1 MKVRML
7 SNSALTKP
15 RMEVSMLIE
24 SITLNNYR
32 LYEGENVI
40 QFRFDEAKNVHL
52 ICGENG
58 FGKTTLLH
66 SLLWCLFG
74 RFVGDVPVSGQETNS
89 SYAAMQKE
97 ILNQNAA
104 KRFEEKTTPEI
115 VALIKKNGYT
125 NGYEEI
131 KKDSVYSVAI
141 CFAEV
146 GIPSIPC
153 QKIVVTRSYDSLL
166 QKEDVEI
173 LIDGVKNELTDE
185 IGPEVFINDFILNK
199 DIAKLFFFD
208 SEEIVSLADTG
219 TIAERR
225 KLSKAYEEVL
235 GIRKYEELRSNLEGL
250 RLRYRKK
257 SKDIGLKDE
266 LEKLEA
272 EREGVSNELT
282 KLTDSL
288 TEIEDTLT
296 NLREQDGQLQLQL
309 SREGNSVKTEELQR
323 VKAVIE
329 KCKKDDIEMKSALKQ
344 FIDYAPFAISGQLFA
359 RAYELAK
366 ADHEA
371 IANNNTATAQ
381 NSVLDAL
388 SKEMKGLLDKMP
400 VNKDSK
406 KDAHTQLEA
415 IIEKYRGR
423 ACDRDIQV
431 TLTDDEFAEVEAVY
445 NSLTTTYRI
454 EFEALAE
461 AYRKN
466 KITLERNVKRLSNIQ
481 SKESDEVIKGLRDNK
496 NKIEAEIKTY
506 EEKQR
511 LGHIRTGELQ
521 LTIESYDKKIKELSR
536 KISVDDADEAK
547 DKLASELITE
557 LDTFLL
563 SLKKNKKSS
572 LELRIKT
579 TLNTLMHKEDFI
591 SHVEVEL
598 DSDTMDINLF
608 SSDGNVI
615 NKNMLSKGE
624 KQLYATSIL
633 KALVDESG
641 IQFPVFIDSPLQKFD
656 KSHSSKIIS
665 EFYPSISKQ
674 VILFPLLHKELT
686 EAEYKTLQPFVESAT
701 LIVNDTSRSY
711 FEAANV
717 KSLMQKN

>member
-1 MKVRML
+1 
-7 SNSALTKP
+7 
-15 RMEVSMLIE
+15 MLIE

-40 QFRFDEAKNVHL
+40 KFRFDEAKNVHL

-104 KRFEEKTTPEI
+104 KRFEEKATPEI

-282 KLTDSL
+282 KLSDSL
-288 TEIEDTLT
+288 TEIETTLT

-359 RAYELAK
+359 HAYELAK

-381 NSVLDAL
+381 NNVLDAL

-496 NKIEAEIKTY
+496 NKIEAEIKTN

-572 LELRIKT
+572 LELRIKN

>member
-1 MKVRML
+1 
-7 SNSALTKP
+7 
-15 RMEVSMLIE
+15 MLIE

-40 QFRFDEAKNVHL
+40 QFHFDEAKNVHL

-104 KRFEEKTTPEI
+104 KRFEEKATPEI

-125 NGYEEI
+125 NDYEEI

-153 QKIVVTRSYDSLL
+153 QKIVVVRSYDSLL

-282 KLTDSL
+282 KLSDSL
-288 TEIEDTLT
+288 TEIETTLT

-371 IANNNTATAQ
+371 IANNNNTATAQ

-496 NKIEAEIKTY
+496 NKIEAEIKAN

-572 LELRIKT
+572 LELRIKN

-608 SSDGNVI
+608 SSDDNVI

-686 EAEYKTLQPFVESAT
+686 ETEYKTLQPFVESAT

>member
-1 MKVRML
+1 
-7 SNSALTKP
+7 
-15 RMEVSMLIE
+15 MLIE

-40 QFRFDEAKNVHL
+40 QFHFDEAKNVHL

-104 KRFEEKTTPEI
+104 KRFEEKATPEI

-125 NGYEEI
+125 NDYEEI

-153 QKIVVTRSYDSLL
+153 QKIVVARSYDSLL

-282 KLTDSL
+282 KLSDSL
-288 TEIEDTLT
+288 TEIETTLT

-329 KCKKDDIEMKSALKQ
+329 KCKKDYIEMKSALKQ

-496 NKIEAEIKTY
+496 NKIEAEIKAN

-572 LELRIKT
+572 LELRIKN

-686 EAEYKTLQPFVESAT
+686 ETEYKTLQPFVESAT

>member
-1 MKVRML
+1 
-7 SNSALTKP
+7 
-15 RMEVSMLIE
+15 MLIE

-74 RFVGDVPVSGQETNS
+74 RFVSEVPVSGQETNS

-104 KRFEEKTTPEI
+104 KRFEEKATPEI

-173 LIDGVKNELTDE
+173 LMDGVKNELTDE

-282 KLTDSL
+282 QLSDSL
-288 TEIEDTLT
+288 AEIDTTLT

-415 IIEKYRGR
+415 IIEKYRGH

-466 KITLERNVKRLSNIQ
+466 KINLERNVKRLSNIQ

-496 NKIEAEIKTY
+496 NKIEAEIKAN

-572 LELRIKT
+572 LELRIKN

-701 LIVNDTSRSY
+701 MIVNDTSRSY

-717 KSLMQKN
+717 NSLMQKN

>member
-1 MKVRML
+1 
-7 SNSALTKP
+7 
-15 RMEVSMLIE
+15 MLIE

-104 KRFEEKTTPEI
+104 KRFEEKATPEI

-125 NGYEEI
+125 NDYEEI

-282 KLTDSL
+282 KLSDSL
-288 TEIEDTLT
+288 TEIETTLT

-400 VNKDSK
+400 VNKDSQ

-496 NKIEAEIKTY
+496 NKIEAEIKAN

-572 LELRIKT
+572 LELRIKN

-608 SSDGNVI
+608 SCDGNVI

-686 EAEYKTLQPFVESAT
+686 EAEYKTLLPFVESAT

-711 FEAANV
+711 FDAANV
-717 KSLMQKN
+717 NNLMQKN

>member
-1 MKVRML
+1 
-7 SNSALTKP
+7 
-15 RMEVSMLIE
+15 MLIE

-40 QFRFDEAKNVHL
+40 QFHFDEAKNVHL

-74 RFVGDVPVSGQETNS
+74 RFVSEVPVSGQETNS

-104 KRFEEKTTPEI
+104 KRFEEKATPEI

-282 KLTDSL
+282 QLSDSL
-288 TEIEDTLT
+288 AEIDTTLT

-415 IIEKYRGR
+415 IIEKYRGH

-466 KITLERNVKRLSNIQ
+466 KINLERNVKRLSNIQ

-496 NKIEAEIKTY
+496 NKIEAEIKAN

-572 LELRIKT
+572 LELRIKN

-701 LIVNDTSRSY
+701 MIVNDTSRSY

-717 KSLMQKN
+717 NSLMQKN

>member
-1 MKVRML
+1 
-7 SNSALTKP
+7 
-15 RMEVSMLIE
+15 MLIE

-104 KRFEEKTTPEI
+104 KRFEEKATPEI

-125 NGYEEI
+125 NDYEEI

-282 KLTDSL
+282 KLSDSL
-288 TEIEDTLT
+288 TEIETTLT

-496 NKIEAEIKTY
+496 NKIEAEIKAN

-547 DKLASELITE
+547 DKLANELITE

-572 LELRIKT
+572 LELRIKN

-608 SSDGNVI
+608 SCDGNVI

-686 EAEYKTLQPFVESAT
+686 EAEYKTLLPFVESAT

-711 FEAANV
+711 FDAANV
-717 KSLMQKN
+717 NNLMQKN

>member
-1 MKVRML
+1 
-7 SNSALTKP
+7 
-15 RMEVSMLIE
+15 MLIE
-24 SITLNNYR
+24 SITLTNYR

-40 QFRFDEAKNVHL
+40 KFRFNEAKNVHL

-74 RFVGDVPVSGQETNS
+74 RFVSDVPVSGQETNS
-89 SYAAMQKE
+89 SYATMQKE
-97 ILNQNAA
+97 TLNQNAL
-104 KRFEEKTTPEI
+104 KRFEEKATPEV
-115 VALIKKNGYT
+115 VAQIKKNGYT

-131 KKDSVYSVAI
+131 KKDCVYSVAI
-141 CFAEV
+141 CFVEV

-153 QKIVVTRSYDSLL
+153 QKIIVTRNYDALL

-208 SEEIVSLADTG
+208 SEEIVSLSDTS

-257 SKDIGLKDE
+257 SKDIGLKDQ
-266 LEKLEA
+266 LEKLE
-272 EREGVSNELT
+272 EGREVVSNELSQ
-282 KLTDSL
+282 LSDSL
-288 TEIEDTLT
+288 IKISTILA
-296 NLREQDGQLQLQL
+296 NLREQDAQLQLQL

-344 FIDYAPFAISGQLFA
+344 FIDYAPFAISGKLFT

-366 ADHEA
+366 EDHEA

-388 SKEMKGLLDKMP
+388 SKEMKELLDMMLA
-400 VNKDSK
+400 NKDSK

-415 IIEKYRGR
+415 IIEKYRGH
-423 ACDRDIQV
+423 ASERDIKV
-431 TLTDDEFAEVEAVY
+431 TLSDDEFAEVEAVY
-445 NSLTTTYRI
+445 NNLTTTYHI
-454 EFEALAE
+454 EFETLAE

-481 SKESDEVIKGLRDNK
+481 SKESDEVIRGLRESK
-496 NKIEAEIKTY
+496 NNIEEDIKTN
-506 EEKQR
+506 EEELRQ
-511 LGHIRTGELQ
+511 GHIRTGELQ

-536 KISVDDADEAK
+536 KISVDDSDEAK
-547 DKLASELITE
+547 DKLASDLITE

-572 LELRIKT
+572 LELRIKN
-579 TLNTLMHKEDFI
+579 TLNMLMHKEDFI
-591 SHVEVEL
+591 SQVEVEL
-598 DSDTMDINLF
+598 NSDTMDINLF

-686 EAEYKTLQPFVESAT
+686 EAEYKILQPFVESAT

>member
-1 MKVRML
+1 
-7 SNSALTKP
+7 
-15 RMEVSMLIE
+15 MLIE

-40 QFRFDEAKNVHL
+40 QFHFDEAKNVHL

-104 KRFEEKTTPEI
+104 KRFEEKATPEI

-125 NGYEEI
+125 NDYEEI

-153 QKIVVTRSYDSLL
+153 QKIVVARSYDSLL

-185 IGPEVFINDFILNK
+185 IGPEVFINDFILNR

-282 KLTDSL
+282 KLSDSL
-288 TEIEDTLT
+288 TEIETTLT

-406 KDAHTQLEA
+406 KNAHTQLEA

-431 TLTDDEFAEVEAVY
+431 TLTDDEFTEVEAVY

-496 NKIEAEIKTY
+496 NKIEAEIKAN

-572 LELRIKT
+572 LELRIKN

-686 EAEYKTLQPFVESAT
+686 ETEYKTLQPFVESAT

>member
-1 MKVRML
+1 
-7 SNSALTKP
+7 
-15 RMEVSMLIE
+15 MLIE

-104 KRFEEKTTPEI
+104 KRFEEKATPEI

-125 NGYEEI
+125 NDYEEI

-282 KLTDSL
+282 KLSDSL
-288 TEIEDTLT
+288 TEIETTLT

-481 SKESDEVIKGLRDNK
+481 RKESDEVIKGLRDNK
-496 NKIEAEIKTY
+496 NKIEAEIKAN

-572 LELRIKT
+572 LELRIKN

-608 SSDGNVI
+608 SCDGNVI

-686 EAEYKTLQPFVESAT
+686 EAEYKTLLPFVESAT

-711 FEAANV
+711 FDAANV
-717 KSLMQKN
+717 NNLMQKN

>member
-1 MKVRML
+1 
-7 SNSALTKP
+7 
-15 RMEVSMLIE
+15 MLIE

-40 QFRFDEAKNVHL
+40 QFHFDEAKNVHL

-104 KRFEEKTTPEI
+104 KRFEEKATPEI

-125 NGYEEI
+125 NDYEEI

-153 QKIVVTRSYDSLL
+153 QKIVVARSYDSLL

-185 IGPEVFINDFILNK
+185 IGPEVFINDFILNR

-282 KLTDSL
+282 KLSDSL
-288 TEIEDTLT
+288 TEIETTLT
-296 NLREQDGQLQLQL
+296 NQREQDGQLQLQL

-371 IANNNTATAQ
+371 IANNTTATAQ

-496 NKIEAEIKTY
+496 NKIEAEIKAN

-572 LELRIKT
+572 LELRIKN

-686 EAEYKTLQPFVESAT
+686 ETEYKTLQPFVESAT

>member
-1 MKVRML
+1 
-7 SNSALTKP
+7 
-15 RMEVSMLIE
+15 MLIE

-40 QFRFDEAKNVHL
+40 KFRFDEAKNVHL

-104 KRFEEKTTPEI
+104 KRFEEKATPEI

-141 CFAEV
+141 CFVEV

-282 KLTDSL
+282 KLSDSL
-288 TEIEDTLT
+288 TEIETTLT

-359 RAYELAK
+359 HAYELAK

-381 NSVLDAL
+381 NNVLDAL

-400 VNKDSK
+400 VNKGSK

-481 SKESDEVIKGLRDNK
+481 SKESDEVIKGLRDSK
-496 NKIEAEIKTY
+496 NNIEAEIKAN

-572 LELRIKT
+572 LELRIKN

>member
-1 MKVRML
+1 
-7 SNSALTKP
+7 
-15 RMEVSMLIE
+15 MLIE

-40 QFRFDEAKNVHL
+40 QFHFDEAKNVHL

-104 KRFEEKTTPEI
+104 KRFEEKATPEI

-125 NGYEEI
+125 NDYEEI

-153 QKIVVTRSYDSLL
+153 QKIVVARSYDSLL

-185 IGPEVFINDFILNK
+185 IGPEVFINDFILNR

-282 KLTDSL
+282 KLSDSL
-288 TEIEDTLT
+288 TEIETTLT

-496 NKIEAEIKTY
+496 NKIEAEIKAN

-557 LDTFLL
+557 LDIFLL

-572 LELRIKT
+572 LELRIKN

-686 EAEYKTLQPFVESAT
+686 ETEYKTLQPFVESAT

>member
-1 MKVRML
+1 
-7 SNSALTKP
+7 
-15 RMEVSMLIE
+15 MLIE

-74 RFVGDVPVSGQETNS
+74 RFIGDVPVSGQETNS

-104 KRFEEKTTPEI
+104 KRIEEKTTPEI

-282 KLTDSL
+282 KLSDSL
-288 TEIEDTLT
+288 TEIETTLT

-496 NKIEAEIKTY
+496 NKIEAEIKTN

-572 LELRIKT
+572 LELRIKN

-608 SSDGNVI
+608 SGDGNVI

-686 EAEYKTLQPFVESAT
+686 ETEYKTLQPFVESAT

>member
-1 MKVRML
+1 
-7 SNSALTKP
+7 
-15 RMEVSMLIE
+15 MLIE

-40 QFRFDEAKNVHL
+40 HFRFDDVKNIHL

-74 RFVGDVPVSGQETNS
+74 RFVGDVPVSGQETSS
-89 SYAAMQKE
+89 SYAAVQKE

-104 KRFEEKTTPEI
+104 KRYEEKATPDI
-115 VALIKKNGYT
+115 VAQIKKNGYT
-125 NGYEEI
+125 NGYEVI

-153 QKIVVTRSYDSLL
+153 QKIVVTRSYDALL
-166 QKEDVEI
+166 QKEDIEI
-173 LIDGVKNELTDE
+173 LIDGVKSELTDE

-272 EREGVSNELT
+272 EREDASNELSR
-282 KLTDSL
+282 LTDSL
-288 TEIEDTLT
+288 TEIDTTLI

-323 VKAVIE
+323 VKDDIE

-344 FIDYAPFAISGQLFA
+344 FIDYAPFAISGKLFA

-366 ADHEA
+366 VDHEA

-406 KDAHTQLEA
+406 KDAHKQLEA
-415 IIEKYRGR
+415 IIEKYRGH

-431 TLTDDEFAEVEAVY
+431 PLNDDEFAEVEAVY
-445 NSLTTTYRI
+445 NCLTTTYRI
-454 EFEALAE
+454 EFETLAE
-461 AYRKN
+461 SYRKN
-466 KITLERNVKRLSNIQ
+466 KLNLERYSKRLSNIK
-481 SKESDEVIKGLRDNK
+481 SKESDEVVKGLRDSK
-496 NKIEAEIKTY
+496 NKIEEEIKAN
-506 EEKQR
+506 EEERR

-563 SLKKNKKSS
+563 SLRKNKKSS
-572 LELRIKT
+572 LELRIKN

-591 SHVEVEL
+591 SNVEVVL
-598 DSDTMDINLF
+598 GSDTMDINLF
-608 SSDGNVI
+608 SCDGNVI

-686 EAEYKTLQPFVESAT
+686 EAEYKTLLPFVESAT

-711 FEAANV
+711 FDAANV
-717 KSLMQKN
+717 NNLMQKN

>member
-1 MKVRML
+1 
-7 SNSALTKP
+7 
-15 RMEVSMLIE
+15 MLIE

-40 QFRFDEAKNVHL
+40 QFHFDEAKNVHL

-104 KRFEEKTTPEI
+104 KRFEEKATPEI
-115 VALIKKNGYT
+115 VARIKKNGYT
-125 NGYEEI
+125 NDYEEI

-153 QKIVVTRSYDSLL
+153 QKIVVARSYDSLL

-185 IGPEVFINDFILNK
+185 IGPEVFINDFILNR

-208 SEEIVSLADTG
+208 SEEIVSQADTG

-282 KLTDSL
+282 KLSDSL
-288 TEIEDTLT
+288 TEIETTLT

-406 KDAHTQLEA
+406 KNAHTQLEA

-431 TLTDDEFAEVEAVY
+431 TLTDDEFTEVEAVY

-496 NKIEAEIKTY
+496 NKIEAEIKAN

-572 LELRIKT
+572 LELRIKN

-686 EAEYKTLQPFVESAT
+686 ETEYKTLQPFVESAT

>member
-1 MKVRML
+1 
-7 SNSALTKP
+7 
-15 RMEVSMLIE
+15 MLIE

-40 QFRFDEAKNVHL
+40 KFRFDEAKNVHL

-104 KRFEEKTTPEI
+104 KRFEEKATPEI

-185 IGPEVFINDFILNK
+185 IGPEVLINDFIHNK

-282 KLTDSL
+282 KLSDSL
-288 TEIEDTLT
+288 TEIETTLT

-381 NSVLDAL
+381 NNVLDAL

-481 SKESDEVIKGLRDNK
+481 SKESDEVIKGLRDSK
-496 NKIEAEIKTY
+496 NNIEAEIKAN

-572 LELRIKT
+572 LELRIKN

>member
-1 MKVRML
+1 
-7 SNSALTKP
+7 
-15 RMEVSMLIE
+15 MLIE

-40 QFRFDEAKNVHL
+40 QFHFDEAKNVHL

-104 KRFEEKTTPEI
+104 KRFEEKATPEI

-125 NGYEEI
+125 NDYEEI

-153 QKIVVTRSYDSLL
+153 QKIVVARSYDSLL

-282 KLTDSL
+282 KLSDSL
-288 TEIEDTLT
+288 TEIETTLT

-466 KITLERNVKRLSNIQ
+466 KITLDRNVKRLSNIQ

-496 NKIEAEIKTY
+496 NKIEAEIKAN

-572 LELRIKT
+572 LELRIKN

-608 SSDGNVI
+608 SSDDNVI

-686 EAEYKTLQPFVESAT
+686 ETEYKTLQPFVESAT

>member
-1 MKVRML
+1 
-7 SNSALTKP
+7 
-15 RMEVSMLIE
+15 MLIE

-74 RFVGDVPVSGQETNS
+74 RFVGDVPVSGQETNG

-104 KRFEEKTTPEI
+104 KRYEEKATPEI

-131 KKDSVYSVAI
+131 KKDSIYSVTI

-153 QKIVVTRSYDSLL
+153 QKIVVARSYDALL

-173 LIDGVKNELTDE
+173 LIDGVENELTDE

-235 GIRKYEELRSNLEGL
+235 GIRKYEELRNNLEGL

-257 SKDIGLKDE
+257 SKDIGMKDE
-266 LEKLEA
+266 MEKLET
-272 EREGVSNELT
+272 ERDDVSNELT

-288 TEIEDTLT
+288 TETDTTLT

-323 VKAVIE
+323 VKAAIE
-329 KCKKDDIEMKSALKQ
+329 KCKKDDVEMKSALKQ
-344 FIDYAPFAISGQLFA
+344 FIDYAPFAISGKLFA

-388 SKEMKGLLDKMP
+388 SQEMKELLDKMP

-406 KDAHTQLEA
+406 LDAHTQLEA
-415 IIEKYRGR
+415 IIKKYRGH

-431 TLTDDEFAEVEAVY
+431 SLTDDEFAEVEAVY

-454 EFEALAE
+454 EFETLAE

-481 SKESDEVIKGLRDNK
+481 SKESDEVIKALRYSK
-496 NKIEAEIKTY
+496 NKIEEEIKAN

-511 LGHIRTGELQ
+511 LGHIKTGELQ
-521 LTIESYDKKIKELSR
+521 LKIESYDKKIKELSR

-547 DKLASELITE
+547 DKLASELISE

-572 LELRIKT
+572 LELRIKN

-615 NKNMLSKGE
+615 NKTMLSKGE

-665 EFYPSISKQ
+665 EFYPTISKQ

-686 EAEYKTLQPFVESAT
+686 EAEYNILQPFVESAT

-711 FEAANV
+711 FESANV
-717 KSLMQKN
+717 NSLMQKN

>member
-1 MKVRML
+1 
-7 SNSALTKP
+7 
-15 RMEVSMLIE
+15 MLIE

-40 QFRFDEAKNVHL
+40 QFHFDEAKNVHL

-104 KRFEEKTTPEI
+104 KRFEEKATPEI

-125 NGYEEI
+125 NDYEEI

-153 QKIVVTRSYDSLL
+153 QKIVVARSYDSLL

-282 KLTDSL
+282 KLSDSL
-288 TEIEDTLT
+288 TEIEATLT

-481 SKESDEVIKGLRDNK
+481 SKESDEVIKCLRDNK
-496 NKIEAEIKTY
+496 NKIEAEIKAN

-572 LELRIKT
+572 LELRIKN

-686 EAEYKTLQPFVESAT
+686 ETEYKTLQPFVESAT

>member
-1 MKVRML
+1 
-7 SNSALTKP
+7 
-15 RMEVSMLIE
+15 MLIE

-40 QFRFDEAKNVHL
+40 QFHFDEAKNVHL

-89 SYAAMQKE
+89 YAAMQKE

-125 NGYEEI
+125 NDYEEI

-153 QKIVVTRSYDSLL
+153 QKIVVARSYDSLL

-185 IGPEVFINDFILNK
+185 IGPEVFINDFILNR

-282 KLTDSL
+282 KLSDSL
-288 TEIEDTLT
+288 TEIETTLT
-296 NLREQDGQLQLQL
+296 NQREQDGQLQLQL

-496 NKIEAEIKTY
+496 NKIEAEIKAN

-572 LELRIKT
+572 LELRIKN

-686 EAEYKTLQPFVESAT
+686 ETEYKTLQPFVESAT

>member
-1 MKVRML
+1 
-7 SNSALTKP
+7 
-15 RMEVSMLIE
+15 MLIE

-40 QFRFDEAKNVHL
+40 QFRFDKSKNVHL

-74 RFVGDVPVSGQETNS
+74 RFVGDMPVFGQETNS
-89 SYAAMQKE
+89 SYAALQKD

-104 KRFEEKTTPEI
+104 KRFEEKATPEI
-115 VALIKKNGYT
+115 TSLIKKNGYT
-125 NGYEEI
+125 DGYEDI
-131 KKDSVYSVAI
+131 KKDSAYSVAI

-146 GIPSIPC
+146 AIPSIPC
-153 QKIVVTRSYDSLL
+153 QKIIVTRSYDALF
-166 QKEDVEI
+166 QKEDIEI

-235 GIRKYEELRSNLEGL
+235 GIRKYEDLRSNLEGL

-266 LEKLEA
+266 LEKMEA

-282 KLTDSL
+282 LLSDSL
-288 TEIEDTLT
+288 TEIDATLIK
-296 NLREQDGQLQLQL
+296 LREQDSQLQLQL

-323 VKAVIE
+323 IKAVIE
-329 KCKKDDIEMKSALKQ
+329 RCKKDDTEMKSALKQ
-344 FIDYAPFAISGQLFA
+344 FIEYAPFAISGNLFA

-381 NSVLDAL
+381 NGVLDAL
-388 SKEMKGLLDKMP
+388 SKEMKGLLDMMP
-400 VNKDSK
+400 INKESK

-415 IIEKYRGR
+415 IIEKYRGH
-423 ACDRDIQV
+423 ACKRDIQV

-454 EFEALAE
+454 EFETLAE
-461 AYRKN
+461 IYRKN
-466 KITLERNVKRLSNIQ
+466 KIMLERNVKRLSNIQ
-481 SKESDEVIKGLRDNK
+481 SKESDEVIKTLRDNK
-496 NKIEAEIKTY
+496 NKIEAEIKDN

-511 LGHIRTGELQ
+511 QGHIRTGELQ
-521 LTIESYDKKIKELSR
+521 LTIDTYNKKIKDLGR

-547 DKLASELITE
+547 DKLASELINE
-557 LDTFLL
+557 LDNFLL
-563 SLKKNKKSS
+563 SLKKSKKSS
-572 LELRIKT
+572 LELRIKN

-598 DSDTMDINLF
+598 DSDTMDISLF

-665 EFYPSISKQ
+665 EFYPTISKQ

-701 LIVNDTSRSY
+701 LIVNDKSKSY
-711 FEAANV
+711 FEPANV
-717 KSLMQKN
+717 KSLMIKN

>member
-1 MKVRML
+1 
-7 SNSALTKP
+7 
-15 RMEVSMLIE
+15 MLIE

-104 KRFEEKTTPEI
+104 KRFEEKATPEI

-125 NGYEEI
+125 NDYEEI

-146 GIPSIPC
+146 GIPSILC

-282 KLTDSL
+282 KLSDSL
-288 TEIEDTLT
+288 TEIETTLT

-496 NKIEAEIKTY
+496 NKIEAEIKAN

-572 LELRIKT
+572 LELRIKN

-608 SSDGNVI
+608 SCDGNVI

-686 EAEYKTLQPFVESAT
+686 EAEYKTLLPFVESAT

-711 FEAANV
+711 FDAANV
-717 KSLMQKN
+717 NNLMQKN

>member
-1 MKVRML
+1 
-7 SNSALTKP
+7 
-15 RMEVSMLIE
+15 MLIE

-74 RFVGDVPVSGQETNS
+74 RFVGEVPVSGQETNS

-288 TEIEDTLT
+288 TEIEATLT

-359 RAYELAK
+359 RAYELSK

>member
-1 MKVRML
+1 
-7 SNSALTKP
+7 
-15 RMEVSMLIE
+15 MLIE

-74 RFVGDVPVSGQETNS
+74 RFVGEVPVSGQETNS

-104 KRFEEKTTPEI
+104 KRFEEKATPEI

-282 KLTDSL
+282 QLSDSL
-288 TEIEDTLT
+288 AEIDTTLT

-344 FIDYAPFAISGQLFA
+344 FIDYAPFAISGKLFV

-496 NKIEAEIKTY
+496 NKIEAEIKTN

-572 LELRIKT
+572 LELRIKN

>member
-1 MKVRML
+1 
-7 SNSALTKP
+7 
-15 RMEVSMLIE
+15 MLIE

-40 QFRFDEAKNVHL
+40 QFHFDEAKNVHL

-104 KRFEEKTTPEI
+104 KRFEEKATPEI

-125 NGYEEI
+125 NDYEEI

-153 QKIVVTRSYDSLL
+153 QKIVVARSYDSLL

-185 IGPEVFINDFILNK
+185 IGPEVFINDFILNR

-282 KLTDSL
+282 KLSDSL
-288 TEIEDTLT
+288 TEIETTLT

-309 SREGNSVKTEELQR
+309 SREGNSVKTEELLR

-406 KDAHTQLEA
+406 KNAHTQLEA

-431 TLTDDEFAEVEAVY
+431 TLTDDEFTEVEAVY

-496 NKIEAEIKTY
+496 NKIEAEIKAN

-572 LELRIKT
+572 LELRIKN

-686 EAEYKTLQPFVESAT
+686 ETEYKTLQPFVESAT

>member
-1 MKVRML
+1 
-7 SNSALTKP
+7 
-15 RMEVSMLIE
+15 MLIE

-40 QFRFDEAKNVHL
+40 QFHFDEAKNVHL

-66 SLLWCLFG
+66 SMLWCLFG

-104 KRFEEKTTPEI
+104 KRFEEKATPEI

-125 NGYEEI
+125 NDYEEI

-153 QKIVVTRSYDSLL
+153 QKIVVARSYDSLL

-185 IGPEVFINDFILNK
+185 IGPEVFINDFILNR

-282 KLTDSL
+282 KLSDSL
-288 TEIEDTLT
+288 TEIETTLT
-296 NLREQDGQLQLQL
+296 NQREQDGQLQLQL

-496 NKIEAEIKTY
+496 NKIEAEIKAN

-572 LELRIKT
+572 LELRIKN

-686 EAEYKTLQPFVESAT
+686 ETEYKTLQPFVESAT

>member
-1 MKVRML
+1 
-7 SNSALTKP
+7 
-15 RMEVSMLIE
+15 MLIE

-104 KRFEEKTTPEI
+104 KRFEEKATPEI

-125 NGYEEI
+125 NDYEEI

-282 KLTDSL
+282 KLSDSL
-288 TEIEDTLT
+288 TEIETTLT

-381 NSVLDAL
+381 NSALDAL

-406 KDAHTQLEA
+406 KNAHTQLEA

-496 NKIEAEIKTY
+496 NKIEAEIKAN

-572 LELRIKT
+572 LELRIKN

-608 SSDGNVI
+608 SCDGNVI

-686 EAEYKTLQPFVESAT
+686 EAEYKTLLPFVESAT

-711 FEAANV
+711 FDAANV
-717 KSLMQKN
+717 NNLMQKN

>member
-1 MKVRML
+1 
-7 SNSALTKP
+7 
-15 RMEVSMLIE
+15 MLIE

-40 QFRFDEAKNVHL
+40 QFHFDEAKNVHL

-104 KRFEEKTTPEI
+104 KRFEEKATPEI

-125 NGYEEI
+125 NDYEEI

-153 QKIVVTRSYDSLL
+153 QKIVVARSYDSLL

-185 IGPEVFINDFILNK
+185 IGPEVFINDFILNR

-282 KLTDSL
+282 KLSDSL
-288 TEIEDTLT
+288 TEIETTLT

-400 VNKDSK
+400 VNKDSQ

-496 NKIEAEIKTY
+496 NKIEAEIKAN

-536 KISVDDADEAK
+536 KISVNDADEAK

-572 LELRIKT
+572 LELRIKN

-686 EAEYKTLQPFVESAT
+686 ETEYKTLQPFVESAT

>member
-1 MKVRML
+1 
-7 SNSALTKP
+7 
-15 RMEVSMLIE
+15 MLIE

-40 QFRFDEAKNVHL
+40 QFHFDEAKNVHL

-104 KRFEEKTTPEI
+104 KRFEEKATPEI

-125 NGYEEI
+125 NDYEEI

-153 QKIVVTRSYDSLL
+153 QKIVVARSYDSLL

-282 KLTDSL
+282 KLSDSL
-288 TEIEDTLT
+288 TEIETTLT

-496 NKIEAEIKTY
+496 NKIEAEIKAN

-572 LELRIKT
+572 LELRIKN

-591 SHVEVEL
+591 SHVEVEF

-686 EAEYKTLQPFVESAT
+686 ETEYKTLQPFVESAT

>member
-1 MKVRML
+1 
-7 SNSALTKP
+7 
-15 RMEVSMLIE
+15 MLIE

-40 QFRFDEAKNVHL
+40 QFHFDEAKNVHL

-104 KRFEEKTTPEI
+104 KRFEEKATPEI

-125 NGYEEI
+125 NDYEEI

-153 QKIVVTRSYDSLL
+153 QKIVVARSYDSLL
-166 QKEDVEI
+166 QKEDMEI

-257 SKDIGLKDE
+257 SKDFGLKDE

-282 KLTDSL
+282 KLSDSL
-288 TEIEDTLT
+288 TEIETTLT

-466 KITLERNVKRLSNIQ
+466 KITLERNVKRQSNIQ

-496 NKIEAEIKTY
+496 NKIEAEIKAN

-572 LELRIKT
+572 LELRIKN

-608 SSDGNVI
+608 SSDDNVI

-686 EAEYKTLQPFVESAT
+686 ETEYKTLQPFVESAT

>member
-1 MKVRML
+1 
-7 SNSALTKP
+7 
-15 RMEVSMLIE
+15 MLIE

-40 QFRFDEAKNVHL
+40 QFHFDEAKNVHL

-104 KRFEEKTTPEI
+104 KRFEEKATPEI

-125 NGYEEI
+125 NDYEEI

-282 KLTDSL
+282 KLSDSL
-288 TEIEDTLT
+288 TEIETTLT

-496 NKIEAEIKTY
+496 NKIEAEIKAN

-572 LELRIKT
+572 LELRIKN

-608 SSDGNVI
+608 SCDGNVI

-686 EAEYKTLQPFVESAT
+686 EAEYKTLLPFVESAT

-711 FEAANV
+711 FDAANV
-717 KSLMQKN
+717 NNLMQKN

>member
-1 MKVRML
+1 
-7 SNSALTKP
+7 
-15 RMEVSMLIE
+15 MLIE

-40 QFRFDEAKNVHL
+40 QFHFDEAKNVHL

-104 KRFEEKTTPEI
+104 KRFEEKATPEI

-125 NGYEEI
+125 NDYEEI

-153 QKIVVTRSYDSLL
+153 QKIVVARSYDSLL

-282 KLTDSL
+282 KLSDSL
-288 TEIEDTLT
+288 TEIETTLT

-496 NKIEAEIKTY
+496 NKIEAEIKAN

-572 LELRIKT
+572 LELRIKN
-579 TLNTLMHKEDFI
+579 TLNTLMHKENFI

-686 EAEYKTLQPFVESAT
+686 EIEYKTLQPFVESAT